1 MDAGAC
7 GPGDFFWCWVVGG
20 IGFQS
25 LFWRWLGWCRC
36 LFWACWG
43 TALFGLVAGRA
54 ESAGAGPWV
63 TGGMGGPPM
72 GAPEKPEAVQGGHPV
87 KDGPDAGREPEGDRQ

>member
-1 MDAGAC
+1 MQERVGLAI
-7 GPGDFFWCWVVGG
+7 FFWGWVGGG

-43 TALFGLVAGRA
+43 TALFELVAGRA
-54 ESAGAGPWV
+54 ESTGAGPWV

-72 GAPEKPEAVQGGHPV
+72 GAGG
-87 KDGPDAGREPEGDRQ
+87 GRLTFTLSSRFPNLEMI